1 MKFRPA
7 LGDQTLTLSLLSES
21 NLNLSVTVNLCPP
34 QVWPEF
40 FTSFNTLSDE
50 LPLVSGFEMIS
61 WSPPSKPDKL
71 PASSKSAITEEFED
85 EYWVISSIYIVKL
98 DEPSPIVPLSI
109 NITRLYHSTDVSSP
123 E

>member
-1 MKFRPA
+1 
-7 LGDQTLTLSLLSES
+7 
-21 NLNLSVTVNLCPP
+21 
-34 QVWPEF
+34 
-40 FTSFNTLSDE
+40 
-50 LPLVSGFEMIS
+50 MIS